1 MKTFFLGIMLFLLS
15 LILILPLTIA
25 NFLIVSSKGKAIGYF
40 MSTAVNLDRFGNYEF
55 RTLFNSILIR
65 ADSQF
70 RFGDFEETI
79 SSVLGK
85 NKRAGTLSK
94 SGRMLAGLLDA
105 IEKGHC
111 EKSIIETKK

>member
-1 MKTFFLGIMLFLLS
+1 MSITRSGEQVSPQIGKMGCITELNVKSFH
-15 LILILPLTIA
+15 LPDGQAFHI
-25 NFLIVSSKGKAIGYF
+25 
-40 MSTAVNLDRFGNYEF
+40 
-55 RTLFNSILIR
+55 
-65 ADSQF
+65 
-70 RFGDFEETI
+70 
-79 SSVLGK
+79 K